1 MLLQSIYASIWC
13 FHQPGSMIM
22 SHYVQCTWN
31 WPIWDNSRT
40 NIHQVNCSSSL
51 IYITHSWVL
60 PLNFIHNV
68 PPQYYMSQ
76 MQELTLSGAYSFH
89 FLAGSISRRKTIYV
103 LMQVR
108 SSSHWNYSLFVEH
121 FTEFWIQKQTM
132 HWHNVMKSF
141 HKSRERRWVFLSKW
155 EQTSAAKRAIRMVQ
169 ERLEKYLKK
178 P

>member
-22 SHYVQCTWN
+22 SHYIQCTWN

-108 SSSHWNYSLFVEH
+108 SSSHWNYLWNISLNFGYKNRPCIDIMSWNH
-121 FTEFWIQKQTM
+121 FT
-132 HWHNVMKSF
+132 N
-141 HKSRERRWVFLSKW
+141 
-155 EQTSAAKRAIRMVQ
+155 Q
-169 ERLEKYLKK
+169 EREDEYFSVNESKLQQQSVQ
-178 P
+178 